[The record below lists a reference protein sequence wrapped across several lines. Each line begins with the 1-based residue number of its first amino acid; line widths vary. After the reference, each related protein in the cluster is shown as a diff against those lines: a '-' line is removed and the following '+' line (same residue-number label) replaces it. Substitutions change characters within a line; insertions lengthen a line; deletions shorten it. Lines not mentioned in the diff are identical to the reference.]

1 MTTLGRGGSDTT
13 AVALAHALDADVCEI
28 YTDVDG
34 VYTANPSLVARARK
48 IDHISY
54 DEMLEMAAAGAQVL
68 AVRAVEYARKYDIPI
83 HVRSSFTDYAGTWV
97 REEDDTMESPIIRAV
112 TYTTDEARVTVRG
125 VPDRPGVAAEVFT
138 ALAEAHVNVDMII
151 QNSSEEGHTDISCTI
166 PSEDS
171 AAADRALRQIVADLG
186 AKGFSSNEGIAKV
199 SVIGA
204 GMRTNPGV
212 AAKMFKTL
220 ADLGINLDMIS
231 TSPIK
236 ISAVIA
242 RERADEAVRALHD
255 VFGLDESLR
264 APRQGRPELLL
275 MAGES
280 YTVAIAGATGVVGG
294 TVRRILEERSFPVGE
309 LRLLASARSAGR
321 RLPFQGAELEVQEL
335 GQGSF
340 EGVDLVFFAAGGDI
354 SREYV
359 PQAVAAGATAIDK
372 SSVFRMDPGVPL
384 VVPEVNAD
392 HLASNT
398 GIIATPN
405 CSTIQMVV
413 ALKPIYDEVGIKRVV
428 VSTYQAVSGSGQGGI
443 AALEAQTRQ
452 WAAGEPVEQQFYPY
466 QIAFN
471 ALPHIDGFLPSG
483 ATKEEQKMVDETT
496 KIFADPDLKVTATC
510 VRVPVF
516 GAHSEA
522 VNVETWKK
530 LTADEARALLAGSPG
545 IVVVDDPAELQYPLP
560 LDAEGADP
568 VFVGRIR
575 EDVTIANGLDLWVV
589 SDNLRK
595 GAALNAVQIAE
606 ELVRRGL
613 L

>member
-1 MTTLGRGGSDTT
+1 
-13 AVALAHALDADVCEI
+13 
-28 YTDVDG
+28 
-34 VYTANPSLVARARK
+34 
-48 IDHISY
+48 
-54 DEMLEMAAAGAQVL
+54 MAA
-68 AVRAVEYARKYDIPI
+68 R
-83 HVRSSFTDYAGTWV
+83 
-97 REEDDTMESPIIRAV
+97 
-112 TYTTDEARVTVRG
+112 
-125 VPDRPGVAAEVFT
+125 
-138 ALAEAHVNVDMII
+138 
-151 QNSSEEGHTDISCTI
+151 
-166 PSEDS
+166 
-171 AAADRALRQIVADLG
+171 
-186 AKGFSSNEGIAKV
+186 
-199 SVIGA
+199 
-204 GMRTNPGV
+204 
-212 AAKMFKTL
+212 
-220 ADLGINLDMIS
+220 
-231 TSPIK
+231 
-236 ISAVIA
+236 
-242 RERADEAVRALHD
+242 
-255 VFGLDESLR
+255 
-264 APRQGRPELLL
+264 
-275 MAGES
+275 S

-294 TVRRILEERSFPVGE
+294 TVRRILEERRFPVGE

-321 RLPFQGAELEVQEL
+321 KLPFHGAELQVQEL
-335 GQGSF
+335 GLGSF
-340 EGVDLVFFAAGGDI
+340 EGADLVFFAAGGDV

-471 ALPHIDGFLPSG
+471 ALPHIDSFLPSG

-522 VNVETWKK
+522 LNVETWKK
-530 LTADEARALLAGSPG
+530 LTAGEARALLARSPG
-545 IVVVDDPAELQYPLP
+545 IVVVDDPAELRYPLP

-575 EDVTIANGLDLWVV
+575 EDVTVKNGLDLWVV